1 MTMKHRI
8 NIRQVVVPA
17 LVLLALG
24 CPGRVAAQGDYDL
37 FREGAGSAS
46 LLYRGHKAYEYNLLF
61 NGTFY
66 WSSPVFAM
74 GEVVYN
80 GKAYQGILLNIDAA
94 RQDLI
99 AKVGGGIASK
109 VLDREYVREC
119 SFNGSRYL
127 NLQYI
132 YGDQSPFGYW
142 KVLYDGRAK
151 VLKCVTKRLE
161 QDLDGRKRSETN
173 FEGNYRSDVY
183 QTFVYSEAYCYL
195 SDDGRIIPV
204 KRRRDVLRLFDK
216 PTRRDIRRHIRHQE
230 GSGMLPFE
238 RYFTEVIQYVESR

>member
-1 MTMKHRI
+1 MRHRV

-24 CPGRVAAQGDYDL
+24 IPGRMAAQDDYDL
-37 FREGAGSAS
+37 FRDRAGSAS
-46 LLYRGHKAYEYNLLF
+46 LLYRGHKAYEYNLLY

-66 WSSPVFAM
+66 WSSPVFRP

-80 GKAYQGILLNIDAA
+80 GKLYRDILLNLDAS

-99 AKVGGGIASK
+99 AKVGSGVSSK

-119 SFNGSRYL
+119 SFNGRRYL
-127 NLQYI
+127 NLQYK
-132 YGDQSPFGYW
+132 YGESAPLGYW
-142 KVLYDGRAK
+142 EVLYDGRAK
-151 VLKCVTKRLE
+151 VLRRVTKQLE

-173 FEGNYRSDVY
+173 FDGNYRTDVY
-183 QTFVYSEAYCYL
+183 QTFVYSATYCYL

-204 KRRRDVLRLFDK
+204 KRRGDVLRLFEK
-216 PTRRDIRRHIRHQE
+216 PVRREIRRHIRHQE
-230 GSGMLPFE
+230 GSGMLPFD
-238 RYFTEVIQYVESR
+238 RFFTEVVQFVESR

>member
-1 MTMKHRI
+1 MTMKRRI
-8 NIRQVVVPA
+8 NIRKVVVPA
-17 LVLLALG
+17 LVLLALWS
-24 CPGRVAAQGDYDL
+24 PARVAAQDDYDL
-37 FREGAGSAS
+37 FRESAGSAS

-66 WSSPVFAM
+66 WSGPVFTM

-80 GKAYQGILLNIDAA
+80 GKAYRGILLNIDAA

-99 AKVGGGIASK
+99 AKVGGGISSK
-109 VLDREYVREC
+109 VLDREFVREC
-119 SFNGSRYL
+119 SFNGARYL
-127 NLQYI
+127 NLQYL
-132 YGDQSPFGYW
+132 YGDKAPLGYW

-151 VLKCVTKRLE
+151 VLQCVTKHLE

-173 FEGNYRSDVY
+173 FEGDYRSDVY
-183 QTFVYSEAYCYL
+183 QTFVYSAAYCYL
-195 SDDGRIIPV
+195 SDDGQIIPV

-238 RYFTEVIQYVESR
+238 RYFTEVVKYVESR